1 MDLHKLRREYT
12 LHGLDRNELAA
23 DPIAQFRLWFK
34 QAVEADLHE
43 PNAMVLAT
51 VSAEQVPSTRVV
63 LLKSFDE
70 RGFAFYTNL
79 RGHKAR
85 DLEGNPQA
93 SATFPWIEFER
104 QVHVLGTVEHISRE
118 ETEAYFK
125 SRPYGSQLGAWAS
138 CQSDPV
144 PDRATLEARLEQ
156 LKKEHPEG
164 SVPAPP
170 HWGGL
175 RIRPQKIEFWQGRPN
190 RLHDRF
196 VYQKAAQGWSISRL
210 QP

>member
-23 DPIAQFRLWFK
+23 DPIAQFRLWFQ
-34 QAVEADLHE
+34 QAIDADLHE

-51 VSAEQVPSTRVV
+51 VSSTNVPSSRVV
-63 LLKSFDE
+63 LLKAFDE

-85 DLEGNPQA
+85 DLEANPLA

-118 ETEAYFK
+118 ETETYFR

-138 CQSDPV
+138 SQSEPV
-144 PDRATLEARLEQ
+144 ADRATLEARLEQ
-156 LKKEHPEG
+156 LKKDHPEG
-164 SVPAPP
+164 NVPVPP

-175 RIRPQKIEFWQGRPN
+175 RIKPQQIEFWQGRPN

-196 VYQKAAQGWSISRL
+196 VYRKTAQGWSISRL

>member
-23 DPIAQFRLWFK
+23 DPIAQFRLWFQ
-34 QAVEADLHE
+34 QAIDADLHE

-51 VSAEQVPSTRVV
+51 VSSKQVPSTRVV
-63 LLKSFDE
+63 LLKAFDE

-85 DLEGNPQA
+85 DLEANPQA
-93 SATFPWIEFER
+93 SVTFPWIEFER

-118 ETEAYFK
+118 ETEAYFQT
-125 SRPYGSQLGAWAS
+125 RPYGSQLGAWAS
-138 CQSDPV
+138 SQSDPV
-144 PDRATLEARLEQ
+144 ADRATLEARLEQ
-156 LKKEHPEG
+156 LKIEHPEG
-164 SVPAPP
+164 RVPVPP

-175 RIRPQKIEFWQGRPN
+175 RIKPQQIEFWQGRPN

>member
-34 QAVEADLHE
+34 QAIEADLHE

-93 SATFPWIEFER
+93 SVTFPWIEFER

-118 ETEAYFK
+118 ETEVAGGAHHDIGL
-125 SRPYGSQLGAWAS
+125 SCRP
-138 CQSDPV
+138 
-144 PDRATLEARLEQ
+144 
-156 LKKEHPEG
+156 
-164 SVPAPP
+164 
-170 HWGGL
+170 
-175 RIRPQKIEFWQGRPN
+175 IR
-190 RLHDRF
+190 
-196 VYQKAAQGWSISRL
+196 
-210 QP
+210 